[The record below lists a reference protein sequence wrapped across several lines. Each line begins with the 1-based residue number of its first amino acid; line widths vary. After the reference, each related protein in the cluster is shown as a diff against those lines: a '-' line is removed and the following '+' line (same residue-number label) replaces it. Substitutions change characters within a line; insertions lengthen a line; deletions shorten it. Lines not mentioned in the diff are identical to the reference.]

1 MVRFLLGDP
10 YFFGYDS
17 KLLGLGI
24 NGQMMS
30 FQDICQPVGVTTASA
45 GAVAVSAGAV
55 AVSAEAVVASVG
67 AVVSI
72 FD

>member
-1 MVRFLLGDP
+1 MGTF

-30 FQDICQPVGVTTASA
+30 FQDICQPAIATTASA
-45 GAVAVSAGAV
+45 RAIAAC
-55 AVSAEAVVASVG
+55 AEAVTASTG
-67 AVVSI
+67 VVIAFAGTVVVPAETI
-72 FD
+72 FA